1 MSLQA
6 GEPYPELMQAHMR
19 EALGLADR
27 AAAMGEVPVGAIV
40 VLGDTVIGR
49 GHNRQ
54 IIDNDPSSHAEVVAL
69 RAASASVDNYR
80 LSGAVLYSTIEPCT
94 MCLGASI
101 HARVAQI
108 VYGAPEPRAGA
119 IALLDQPHLSA
130 QRFNHIP
137 AVISG
142 CLATECSDRIKD
154 FFRQRRLAAEASSNQ
169 GDS

>member
-6 GEPYPELMQAHMR
+6 DEPNAELMHSYMR
-19 EALGLADR
+19 AALELADQ

-40 VLGDTVIGR
+40 VQGDQVVGR

-54 IIDNDPSSHAEVVAL
+54 IIDNDPSAHAEVVAL
-69 RAASASVDNYR
+69 RAAAASIGNYR
-80 LSGAVLYSTIEPCT
+80 LSGAALYSTIEPCT

-108 VYGAPEPRAGA
+108 IYGAPEPRAGA
-119 IALLDQPHLSA
+119 IALLDQHSTSA
-130 QRFNHIP
+130 QHFNHIP

-142 CLATECSDRIKD
+142 CLAAECSERIKI
-154 FFRQRRLAAEASSNQ
+154 FFRERRLAADASTNS
-169 GDS
+169 GES